1 MKLASFRAQEQDRV
15 GFVLPDGG
23 VVDLADAVS
32 ASRAPADSL
41 QADASLAASG
51 DMLALIRAG
60 DGAKPWLHRAH
71 AFAMESPARLR
82 RFDAS
87 EILWRPPVRQPSKI
101 LCLALNNRALDAIK
115 IRAPTDHPAFFL
127 KPSTALVGHLQPIRL
142 RPSFGLT
149 HPEPE
154 LAVIIGRELK
164 EVAPEA
170 AMDGVFGYSI
180 MNDVTSV
187 GMREEDSFTLRY
199 FKPDG
204 AGGVVPGEAHTS
216 YAGRYKSS
224 DTFAPMGPYLV
235 TRDEITSP
243 GALKVSCW
251 LGDRLVALDDTK
263 NYVWDVANA
272 IAQITR
278 NMTLLPGDIISMGT
292 AVGVRS
298 EGPDAPEIPSITK
311 VDLVGF
317 DGAVSVAIDGLGK
330 LTNPIFTNTER

>member
-1 MKLASFRAQEQDRV
+1 MKLASFRAEGSDRV
-15 GFVLPDGG
+15 GFALSDGRA
-23 VVDLADAVS
+23 VDLIDAVS
-32 ASRAPADSL
+32 ASHSA
-41 QADASLAASG
+41 ADAAVAVQVATG

-60 DGAKPWLHRAH
+60 DRAQKWLHRAH
-71 AFAMESPARLR
+71 SFALASPERLR
-82 RFDAS
+82 RFEAS
-87 EILWRPPVRQPSKI
+87 EVIWQPPVRHPSKI

-164 EVAPEA
+164 GVTPEA
-170 AMDGVFGYSI
+170 ALVGVFGYSI

-204 AGGVVPGEAHTS
+204 SGGVIPGEAHTS

-224 DTFAPMGPYLV
+224 DTFAPMGPYIV
-235 TRDEITSP
+235 TADEIATP
-243 GALKVSCW
+243 GALKVRCW
-251 LGDRLVALDDTK
+251 LGDRLVALDNTK
-263 NYVWDVANA
+263 NYVWDVGNA
-272 IAQITR
+272 IAHITR

-292 AVGVRS
+292 AVGVRE
-298 EGPDAPEIPSITK
+298 EGQGRPEIPSITK
-311 VDLVGF
+311 VNLNGF
-317 DGAVSVAIDGLGK
+317 DGTVAVAIDGLGK
-330 LTNPIFTNTER
+330 LVNPILNIPGD